1 MATKY
6 QYNAVRRYLQLNC
19 LLMPGMQHIDKLLIS
34 ISYISDYSQT
44 GTLTMKKI
52 ITAFTLASITA
63 ISGCTTYDA
72 YTGEEKTTN
81 TAKGAGIGAGAALVI
96 SYMANKDKSSAE
108 RNKRL
113 LRDAGIGAI
122 AGGGVG
128 YYMDTQEAKLRKQLR
143 STGVSVEREGDN
155 INLVM
160 PGNITFPSNGHDLKA
175 DFYSVLD
182 SVALVLEE
190 FDKTIIVVA
199 GYTDSKGSDA
209 YNQTLSESRANSVAS
224 YLKGKK
230 VVAARFETVGFG
242 EKNPV
247 ADNAIDE
254 GRALNRRVELTLLP
268 ITEES

>member
-1 MATKY
+1 MK
-6 QYNAVRRYLQLNC
+6 N
-19 LLMPGMQHIDKLLIS
+19 LILALS
-34 ISYISDYSQT
+34 I
-44 GTLTMKKI
+44 
-52 ITAFTLASITA
+52 ASVTVL
-63 ISGCTTYDA
+63 SSCTTYDP

-81 TAKGAGIGAGAALVI
+81 AAKGAGIGAGAALVI
-96 SYMANKDKSSAE
+96 SYIANKDKSSAE
-108 RNKRL
+108 RNKRM

-143 STGVSVEREGDN
+143 GSGVSVVRDGDN

-160 PGNITFPSNGHDLKA
+160 PGNITFPSDGRSLKA
-175 DFYSVLD
+175 DFYNVLD

-199 GYTDSKGSDA
+199 GFTDSQGSNS
-209 YNQTLSESRANSVAS
+209 YNQQLSEDRARSVAS
-224 YLKGKK
+224 YLKGRKITP
-230 VVAARFETVGFG
+230 ARFDVVGFG
-242 EKNPV
+242 EVSPI
-247 ADNAIDE
+247 ADNATAE